1 MGIDMSG
8 TELTWRLYVI
18 RDRVG
23 FYAEIQIFLGQC
35 GPEWWIFCLGGICVV
50 AGKGRGS

>member
-23 FYAEIQIFLGQC
+23 FYAEIQIFFGTVWA
-35 GPEWWIFCLGGICVV
+35 GVGGGLKISVGGFSV
-50 AGKGRGS
+50 WAE